1 MAYALDV
8 KRLGLGVAATL
19 ITAALLW
26 FGTGMHPFWP
36 LMWFAPLPVLLFA
49 ADASWWGALLVG
61 GLACALGNLNL
72 WDYFHT
78 TLGAPLSITLRIYI
92 TLGLMFGLG
101 VLLYRA
107 LLRRKVYWSAL
118 LAFPAFWTAFEYL
131 LNLTSPHGTAGSL
144 AYSQL
149 NFLPFLQLASLT
161 GPWGMS
167 FLLLLFSSAL
177 AIGIR
182 LYHSDRHRALNIFGI
197 SAGVI
202 AAVLVFGVVR
212 LMLPA
217 PSQPVKVGLV
227 ASDARDNGNVA
238 DAGAPTA
245 DLFKAYAPSVAALA
259 AQGADVVVLPE
270 KLGVAVD
277 PDTKAVDAELQS
289 LAEETHVRIV
299 AGLIRVVP
307 PSATNLVKL
316 RYNEARVYTPG
327 APLLSYDKQH
337 MLPPYES
344 NLTPGTSLTL
354 MAAAGGAGTWGV
366 EICKD
371 MDFTQPSRQ
380 YGEAGAGLML
390 VPAWDFVDDYIEH
403 GHIAIM
409 RGVEG
414 GFSVVRSAK
423 RGSIYVSDNRG
434 RILAEVKSDAAPF
447 ATLLTTAPAAHDN
460 TLFQL
465 LGDWF
470 AWVMLV
476 IFAFTLVQLIR
487 LWKSPQH

>member
-8 KRLGLGVAATL
+8 KRLTLGIAAIL
-19 ITAALLW
+19 LTAAMIW
-26 FGTGMHPFWP
+26 FGTGMQPFWP

-61 GLACALGNLNL
+61 GLACVLGNLNL
-72 WDYFHT
+72 WDYFHS
-78 TLGAPLSITLRIYI
+78 TLGAPLSIVLRIYI
-92 TLGLMFGLG
+92 TLGLMFALA
-101 VLLYRA
+101 VLLYRV
-107 LLRRKVYWSAL
+107 LLRRRAWWSAL
-118 LAFPAFWTAFEYL
+118 LAFPASWTSFEYL
-131 LNLTSPHGTAGSL
+131 LNLASPHGTAGSL

-149 NFLPFLQLASLT
+149 SFLPFLQLASLT

-167 FLLLLFSSAL
+167 FLLMLFSSAL
-177 AIGIR
+177 AIGIH
-182 LYHSDRHRALNIFGI
+182 LYRSDRNQALNIFGV
-197 SAGVI
+197 STGVI
-202 AAVLVFGVVR
+202 AAVLVFGAVR

-217 PSQPVKVGLV
+217 PGQPVKVGLV
-227 ASDARDNGNVA
+227 ASDARDNGDVA
-238 DAGAPTA
+238 DEGAPTA
-245 DLFKAYAPSVAALA
+245 DLFRAYAPSVAALA
-259 AQGADVVVLPE
+259 SQGADVVVLPE
-270 KLGVAVD
+270 KLGVAVE

-289 LAEETHVRIV
+289 LAEQTHVRVV

-307 PSATNLVKL
+307 PSATNALKI

-327 APLLSYDKQH
+327 APVLSYDKQH

-423 RGSIYVSDNRG
+423 RGSIYVSDNWG
-434 RILAEVKSDAAPF
+434 RVLAEVKSDAAPF
-447 ATLLTTAPAAHDN
+447 ATLLATVSAVHDN

-470 AWVMLV
+470 AWVAVML
-476 IFAFTLVQLIR
+476 LVFVLGQLVR
-487 LWKSPQH
+487 LRKSA

>member
-8 KRLGLGVAATL
+8 KRLGLGIAAML
-19 ITAALLW
+19 ITAALMW

-49 ADASWWGALLVG
+49 ADASWWGALITA
-61 GLACALGNLNL
+61 GLACVIGNLNL
-72 WDYFHT
+72 WDYFHSV
-78 TLGAPLSITLRIYI
+78 LGAPLSIVLRIYI
-92 TLGLMFGLG
+92 TLGLMFALG

-107 LLRRKVYWSAL
+107 LLQRKAYWSAL
-118 LAFPAFWTAFEYL
+118 LAFPVFWTSFEYL

-149 NFLPFLQLASLT
+149 AFLPFLQLASLT

-167 FLLLLFSSAL
+167 FLVLLFSTAL
-177 AIGIR
+177 ALGIH
-182 LYHSDRHRALNIFGI
+182 LYRSDRHQALNIFGV

-202 AAVLVFGVVR
+202 AAVLVFGLVR

-217 PSQPVKVGLV
+217 PGQPVKVGLV

-238 DAGAPTA
+238 DEGAPTA
-245 DLFKAYAPSVAALA
+245 ELFKAYAPSVAALA
-259 AQGADVVVLPE
+259 SQGADVVVLPE
-270 KLGVAVD
+270 KLGVAVE

-289 LAEETHVRIV
+289 LAELTHVRIV

-307 PSATNLVKL
+307 PSATNIVKIK
-316 RYNEARVYTPG
+316 YNEARVYTPG
-327 APLLSYDKQH
+327 APVLSYDKQH

-344 NLTPGTSLTL
+344 NLTPGSSLTL
-354 MAAAGGAGTWGV
+354 MDAAGGAGTWGV

-380 YGEAGAGLML
+380 YGQAGAGLML
-390 VPAWDFVDDYIEH
+390 VPAWDFVGDYIEH

-414 GFSVVRSAK
+414 GFTVVRSAK
-423 RGSIYVSDNRG
+423 RGSIYVSDDRG

-447 ATLLTTAPAAHDN
+447 ATLLASVPAVHDN

-470 AWVMLV
+470 AWVALA
-476 IFAFTLVQLIR
+476 ILAFTLVQLVR
-487 LWKSPQH
+487 LWKQHR

>member
-8 KRLGLGVAATL
+8 RRLGLSAAAVL
-19 ITAALLW
+19 LTAALLW

-49 ADASWWGALLVG
+49 ADATWWGALIAAY
-61 GLACALGNLNL
+61 LACALGNLNL
-72 WDYFHT
+72 WDYFHS
-78 TLGAPLSITLRIYI
+78 TLGAPLSIMLRIYL
-92 TLGLMFGLG
+92 TLGLMFALG

-107 LLRRKVYWSAL
+107 LLRRRAYWSAL
-118 LAFPAFWTAFEYL
+118 LAFPAFWTCFEYL

-144 AYSQL
+144 SYSQMS
-149 NFLPFLQLASLT
+149 FLPFLQLASIT
-161 GPWGMS
+161 GPWGMT
-167 FLLLLFSSAL
+167 FLLLLFSTAL
-177 AIGIR
+177 AIAIH
-182 LYHSDRHRALNIFGI
+182 LYRSDRHRALNILLVSG
-197 SAGVI
+197 GVI
-202 AAVLVFGVVR
+202 AAVLVFGIVR

-217 PSQPVKVGLV
+217 PDQPVKVGLV

-238 DAGAPTA
+238 DEGAPTA
-245 DLFKAYAPSVAALA
+245 ELFKAYAPSVAALA

-270 KLGVAVD
+270 KLGVTVE

-289 LAEETHVRIV
+289 LAEQTHVRIV

-307 PSATNLVKL
+307 PSASNIVKIK
-316 RYNEARVYTPG
+316 YNEARVYTPG
-327 APLLSYDKQH
+327 APVLSYDKQH

-344 NLTPGTSLTL
+344 NLTPGSSLTL
-354 MAAAGGAGTWGV
+354 MAAAGGAGSWGV

-390 VPAWDFVDDYIEH
+390 VPAWDFVDDHIEH

-414 GFSVVRSAK
+414 GFTVVRSAK

-434 RILAEVKSDAAPF
+434 RILAEVKSDSAPF
-447 ATLLTTAPAAHDN
+447 ATLLATVPATHDS

-470 AWVMLV
+470 AWVALALLV
-476 IFAFTLVQLIR
+476 FVLAQLIR
-487 LWKSPQH
+487 LWKSPQR